1 MVKKKKSKTTQKTAP
16 KTPKT
21 TTRGTDEAFLKLMKV
36 SGSSLLKLFGIPA
49 DEAEKYHF
57 QAVVLKDKTL
67 QPDIEGFPILES
79 TQGRVFLEFQGYSDA
94 FIRHRLMAE
103 VFLGCM
109 SENYT
114 GFVMAGIVYTDS
126 KYQEIAEPLNAFHPF
141 AEGKDCNLTGCF
153 KEIVLSQYTETSLTA
168 IDPKLIVLAPF
179 TLPDKTDKA
188 TLLAKGR
195 EWQQSVT
202 ERFPTEKPWEAL
214 NILGLLILNRFR
226 NISYEEVIAMLN
238 FDLMDSVAG
247 KQLFDMGHREGVNE
261 GLQNIRNMILKV
273 LDVRFGVIP
282 DDITDKIR
290 AINHLDVL
298 NNLFEEALQ
307 CFDLQNFEKRLS

>member
-1 MVKKKKSKTTQKTAP
+1 MARKPKATK

-36 SGSSLLKLFGIPA
+36 SGSSLLKLFGVPV

-57 QAVVLKDKTL
+57 QAVVLKDKNL

-79 TQGRVFLEFQGYSDA
+79 TQGRVFLEFQGYHDA

-109 SENYT
+109 SEKYT
-114 GFVMAGIVYTDS
+114 DFVMAGIAYTDK
-126 KYQEIAEPLNAFHPF
+126 KYQDIAEPLNAFHPF
-141 AEGKDCNLTGCF
+141 AEGKDCSLTGCF
-153 KEIVLSQYTETSLTA
+153 KEIVLSEYTETELEA
-168 IDPKLIVLAPF
+168 IDPKLIILAPF
-179 TLPDKTDKA
+179 TLPDEADKA

-195 EWQQSVT
+195 EWQKSVAK
-202 ERFPTEKPWEAL
+202 RFSTDKQWEAL

-247 KQLFDMGHREGVNE
+247 KQLFEMGQQDIRDKW
-261 GLQNIRNMILKV
+261 LQNSRETVLKV
-273 LDVRFGVIP
+273 LDTRFGLIP
-282 DDITDKIR
+282 DEITGKIR
-290 AINHLDVL
+290 AVNHLDVL
-298 NNLFEEALQ
+298 NNLHEEALR

>member
-1 MVKKKKSKTTQKTAP
+1 MAKNKKSKATQKTS
-16 KTPKT
+16 KT

-36 SGSSLLKLFGIPA
+36 SGNSLLKLFGVPA
-49 DEAEKYHF
+49 AEAEKYHF

-67 QPDIEGFPILES
+67 HPDIEGFPILES
-79 TQGRVFLEFQGYSDA
+79 TQGRVFLEFQGYPDA

-114 GFVMAGIVYTDS
+114 GFVMAGIAYTDK
-126 KYQEIAEPLNAFHPF
+126 KYQDIAEPLNAFHPF
-141 AEGKDCNLTGCF
+141 AEEKDCRFTGCF
-153 KEIVLSQYTETSLTA
+153 KEIVLSKYTETELEA
-168 IDPKLIVLAPF
+168 IDPKLIILAPF

-195 EWQQSVT
+195 EWQKSVGK
-202 ERFPTEKPWEAL
+202 RFPTDKQWEAL

-226 NISYEEVIAMLN
+226 HITYEEVIAMLN

-247 KQLFDMGHREGVNE
+247 KQLYEMGQQDIRQKWLENTRETV
-261 GLQNIRNMILKV
+261 LKV
-273 LDVRFGVIP
+273 LYTRFGLIP
-282 DDITDKIR
+282 DEITGKIR
-290 AINHLDVL
+290 AVNHLDVL
-298 NNLFEEALQ
+298 NNLLEEALR
-307 CFDLQNFEKRLS
+307 CFDLQNFDKRLS